1 MERGHQ
7 LIETGSQSGKSVEA
21 VTSQCEEVE
30 PPKVQLT
37 EHYSTGCAKIQGASG
52 GSHNEC

>member
-21 VTSQCEEVE
+21 VTGQSEEVE
-30 PPKVQLT
+30 PPKLQLT
-37 EHYSTGCAKIQGASG
+37 EHYSTGCAEIQGASVG
-52 GSHNEC
+52 GQSQ